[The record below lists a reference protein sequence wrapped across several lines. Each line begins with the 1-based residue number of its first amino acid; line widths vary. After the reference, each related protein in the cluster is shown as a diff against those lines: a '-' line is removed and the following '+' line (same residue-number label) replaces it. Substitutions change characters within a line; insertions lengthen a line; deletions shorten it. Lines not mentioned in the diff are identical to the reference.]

1 MTWSIRL
8 GSSGPTLCQ
17 GQTCESCGRPFACEL
32 SLRGCWCREITLTDE
47 ARARLKAQYT
57 GCLCRE
63 CLSRYQESSPQ
74 ATSVENPIERR

>member
-1 MTWSIRL
+1 MAY
-8 GSSGPTLCQ
+8 PTQVQSLCKSAIERNP
-17 GQTCESCGRPFACEL
+17 GL
-32 SLRGCWCREITLTDE
+32 EITLTDE